1 MIENKAIREFF
12 DAEAEAQKA
21 SWEATMSLPLKERIR
36 KRKAI
41 DNVTLEKN
49 YCRESEEG
57 NLILKVSFKRNLS
70 DFKEGDCLFLHEDG
84 DAEYAMEMADFLYNP
99 NKLNVAFSRAKSKL
113 IILANVKRMQE
124 LDADNYRHISRMLS
138 SQRVTRV

>member
-41 DNVTLEKN
+41 DNVTVDKN
-49 YCRESEEG
+49 YSRESE
-57 NLILKVSFKRNLS
+57 
-70 DFKEGDCLFLHEDG
+70 
-84 DAEYAMEMADFLYNP
+84 
-99 NKLNVAFSRAKSKL
+99 
-113 IILANVKRMQE
+113 
-124 LDADNYRHISRMLS
+124 
-138 SQRVTRV
+138 

>member
-41 DNVTLEKN
+41 DNVTVDKN
-49 YCRESEEG
+49 YSRESEEG
-57 NLILKVSFKRNLS
+57 NLILKIDTAIKIGYIFVKALCITTSTS
-70 DFKEGDCLFLHEDG
+70 GLH
-84 DAEYAMEMADFLYNP
+84 
-99 NKLNVAFSRAKSKL
+99 
-113 IILANVKRMQE
+113 I
-124 LDADNYRHISRMLS
+124 
-138 SQRVTRV
+138 